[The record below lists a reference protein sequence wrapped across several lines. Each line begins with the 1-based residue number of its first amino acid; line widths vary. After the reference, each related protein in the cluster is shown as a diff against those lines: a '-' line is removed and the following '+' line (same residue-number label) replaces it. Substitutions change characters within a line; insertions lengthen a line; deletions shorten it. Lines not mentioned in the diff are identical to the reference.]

1 MSHDSDEAEDTGVDD
16 GSVDSTSNL
25 PADFRAVVTAA
36 LQDRGYAIA
45 GWEADGVNVTPP
57 GKAPDHYIG
66 LSNLY
71 RRARAVD
78 PAAWP
83 GMIHDFLSHLISGAA
98 APQIPDDLMTIAG
111 RLRPRLGRPFSRAG
125 RVYPWG
131 IPLPGTGLEINL
143 VVDYPHTMAYV
154 TDEMLRKACRSGEDL
169 LDIALANLRAAT
181 PSDYFEP
188 VSADL
193 DIWIGHCG
201 DGYDAARALLI
212 EDILPGSPAGFWV
225 AIPTREELVVWPVS
239 YAALERIHVI
249 RLYAQDNFR
258 RNPYPVTE
266 DVFWVHEGTWYP
278 FGIRVEAD
286 GVTVSPPEQFL
297 VALAGSQDAEQGRDA
312 EAE

>member
-1 MSHDSDEAEDTGVDD
+1 MSYDSDATGDTRVDD
-16 GSVDSTSNL
+16 GGLDNTPNL
-25 PADFRAVVTAA
+25 PADFRAAVTTA

-45 GWEADGVNVTPP
+45 GWEADGVNVVPP
-57 GKAPDHYIG
+57 GKQPDFNIG

-71 RRARAVD
+71 RRARVVD

-83 GMIHDFLSHLISGAA
+83 DMIHDFLSRLISGVA
-98 APQIPDDLMTIAG
+98 APLIPDDLMTVAD

-125 RVYPWG
+125 KIYPWG

-143 VVDYPHTMAYV
+143 VVDYPRMMAYV
-154 TDEMLRKACRSGEDL
+154 TDEMLRKTHRSGEDL

-212 EDILPGSPAGFWV
+212 EDILPAPPAGFWV
-225 AIPTREELVVWPVS
+225 AIPSREELVVWPVS
-239 YAALERIHVI
+239 YSALERIHVI
-249 RLYAQDNFR
+249 LLYAQDNYR

-266 DVFWVHEGTWYP
+266 DVYWVHEGTWYP

-286 GVTVSPPEQFL
+286 GVTVSPTGEFL
-297 VALAGSQDAEQGRDA
+297 LALRGLQDVEQGRDA